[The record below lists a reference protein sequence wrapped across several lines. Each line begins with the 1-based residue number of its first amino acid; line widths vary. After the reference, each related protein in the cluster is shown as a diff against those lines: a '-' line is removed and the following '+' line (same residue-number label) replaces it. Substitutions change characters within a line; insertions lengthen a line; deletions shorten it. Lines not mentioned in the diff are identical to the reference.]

1 MVVWKNALMPSTI
14 HISVHIRGDRESCTT
29 IYSNWKGYRKE
40 LGGSA
45 NILRNLQGSGR
56 GSILWSLY
64 LINTPLVTFFL
75 HEKIFLRAFYK
86 RILSVQNVFVP
97 VDYDFLLF
105 SSSSLILFAILLT
118 YLSAWDQLIR
128 SVTKR
133 AFIQGYA

>member
-75 HEKIFLRAFYK
+75 EEKNLPQSLLHTHFVIAECVRTCRLR
-86 RILSVQNVFVP
+86 
-97 VDYDFLLF
+97 F
-105 SSSSLILFAILLT
+105 SSVLFFFFNSFRNSTYILVLGT
-118 YLSAWDQLIR
+118 S
-128 SVTKR
+128 
-133 AFIQGYA
+133 